1 MNENSPGTDTE
12 TKAPSTGSA
21 GRESIG
27 ELLAQTRQ
35 KSGQDI
41 PDVAQS
47 LRISQ
52 RYLEAIEEG
61 RNDDLP
67 GTTYAVGFVRSYA
80 EYLGLDE
87 DEIVR
92 RYKDEAEGLEAT
104 SELTFP
110 KPIPEGGVPGGVV
123 LLVGALVALIAYG
136 VWYMNS
142 EDQNTPVAQVDAVPE
157 RLEVA
162 SNKQSATPQEGNV
175 VSKDAVIARSEP
187 VAKPE
192 PEPEPEPQPEPE
204 PEPQAEP
211 ETAQEAEPEPETV
224 TEMTPETVTETVSET
239 TPETVPE
246 VEPAS
251 APVDVAVVVTP
262 EPFSEPVAPP
272 SRITVR
278 AISNSWIQIRD
289 DAQDKLLFTRL
300 LRKDDTY
307 DVPDRPNLRLLT
319 GNAGALEVLV
329 DGKVV
334 PSIGETG
341 DVRRNVALD
350 PELLIDGKAV
360 TN

>member
-1 MNENSPGTDTE
+1 M
-12 TKAPSTGSA
+12 
-21 GRESIG
+21 G

-187 VAKPE
+187 VAKP
-192 PEPEPEPQPEPE
+192 QPEPE
-204 PEPQAEP
+204 PEP
-211 ETAQEAEPEPETV
+211 
-224 TEMTPETVTETVSET
+224 
-239 TPETVPE
+239 
-246 VEPAS
+246 
-251 APVDVAVVVTP
+251 
-262 EPFSEPVAPP
+262 
-272 SRITVR
+272 
-278 AISNSWIQIRD
+278 
-289 DAQDKLLFTRL
+289 
-300 LRKDDTY
+300 
-307 DVPDRPNLRLLT
+307 
-319 GNAGALEVLV
+319 
-329 DGKVV
+329 
-334 PSIGETG
+334 
-341 DVRRNVALD
+341 
-350 PELLIDGKAV
+350 
-360 TN
+360 